1 MARLLIYL
9 LLVCSIGAQAQNSP
23 LTAEQTTRLAQ
34 FSKLYSHIKFFH
46 PYMGCQNIPLDSAF
60 AASATKLIEAPDVQA
75 QVLVLQEFLQV
86 LNDPATTVEQQGL
99 IQQDYLTGTAND
111 SLQFYFNHDSILI
124 INTNNY
130 FGFDDF
136 GKISEQLDSIKSM
149 AAFAKGIVFDMRT
162 LQPIRENVVGYWP
175 YIFDAAEI
183 AGHFISKPINNYSQR
198 FRMHSGFA
206 PENGTTSGGYYSGF
220 YTVGGGTIKPANQRI
235 NLPVAILIND
245 HSDVPS
251 QAVALS
257 MSPGCAVFI
266 SGSLPE
272 SSLIQTTT
280 FEFSPEILVNFRV
293 SELLAPNGAVGS
305 GDCYVFEG
313 TYAWDAAEKAAYD
326 FVYGKPVSHPKSGLT
341 KTKTDETLVAST
353 YEKTFYPSLGY
364 RLLAGAKIWGII
376 HYFFAYKELMSG
388 DWDKMLPDHLNS
400 LAGAKD
406 SLEYNLAVYK
416 MYRNIEDGHGFISS
430 PTMGDYFGRAS
441 APCSV
446 KFVEGQAIVSVF
458 RDDSIAQK
466 AGLSIGDVVLEING
480 EKTEIRAQR
489 LAALLNA
496 SNEWTRS
503 EYVSWRLLRGKE
515 GENITLKVRDKKNRE
530 KTVVLPLSQKYP
542 FKSARDQLDTVRI
555 LPGNIGYVDLARL
568 VGDDV
573 DNMFEKLK
581 DTRAIIFDMRGYPNG
596 TAWSIAPRL
605 TEKSNTAAAR
615 FMRYNPMS
623 PDIGFRDMN
632 SMSTTHTFVQHIPA
646 NMGKSVYKGKTV
658 MLIDESTQ
666 SQAEHTGL
674 FFEAA
679 NGTEFIGSPT
689 AGANGDV
696 TNFKIPG
703 NISLSFSGHD
713 VRHADGRQ
721 LQKVGLQPK
730 VYVKPTI
737 KGIQAGKDE
746 VLDAAIKYLTKK

>member
-9 LLVCSIGAQAQNSP
+9 MLVCTCGAQAQNSP
-23 LTAEQTTRLAQ
+23 LTSEQTTRLAQ

-60 AASATKLIEAPDVQA
+60 AASATKLIEASDVQA
-75 QVLVLQEFLQV
+75 QVVVLQEFLQV
-86 LNDPATTVEQQGL
+86 LNDPATIVEQEEL
-99 IQQDYLTGTAND
+99 IQQDYLTGIAND
-111 SLQFYFNHDSILI
+111 SLQFFFNHDSILI

-136 GKISEQLDSIKSM
+136 GKMYEQLETIKLM
-149 AAFAKGIVFDMRT
+149 AASAKGIVFDMRA

-175 YIFDAAEI
+175 YIFDGAEI
-183 AGHFISKPINNYSQR
+183 AGLFISKPINNFSHR
-198 FRMHSGFA
+198 FRMHNGFA
-206 PENGTTSGGYYSGF
+206 PENGSTSGGYYSGF
-220 YTVGGGTIKPANQRI
+220 YTVDGGTIKPATQHI
-235 NLPVAILIND
+235 NLPVAILINE

-251 QAVALS
+251 QAIALS
-257 MSPGCAVFI
+257 QSPGCAVFI

-272 SSLIQTTT
+272 SSLAQKTT
-280 FEFSPEILVNFRV
+280 FEFSPDIHVNFRV
-293 SELLAPNGAVGS
+293 SELFAPNGAAGS

-313 TYAWDAAEKAAYD
+313 AYAWEAAEKAALD
-326 FVYGKPVSHPKSGLT
+326 FVGGKPVNHPKSGLI
-341 KTKTDETLVAST
+341 KIKTDETLVAAS
-353 YEKTFYPSLGY
+353 YGNSLYPSLGY

-388 DWDKMLPDHLNS
+388 DWDQMLPDQLLS
-400 LAGAKD
+400 LATAKD
-406 SLEYNLAVYK
+406 SMEYTLAVYR

-430 PTMGDYFGRAS
+430 RTMGDYFGKAS

-446 KFVEGQAIVSVF
+446 KFVAGQAVVSVF

-480 EKTEIRAQR
+480 EKTESRAQR
-489 LAALLNA
+489 LAALLNG
-496 SNEWTRS
+496 SNEWARYD
-503 EYVSWRLLRGKE
+503 YVAWRLLRGKE
-515 GENITLKVRDKKNRE
+515 GENMILKVRDKKKRE
-530 KTVVLPLSQKYP
+530 KTVVLPLSLNYP
-542 FKSARDQLDTVRI
+542 FKSERDNLDTVRI

-573 DNMFEKLK
+573 DIMFEKLK

-605 TEKSNTAAAR
+605 TEKTNTPAAR

-623 PDIGFRDMN
+623 PDIAYRDM
-632 SMSTTHTFVQHIPA
+632 SGMSNTHTFVQHIPA
-646 NMGKSVYKGKTV
+646 NMGKSVYKGQTV

-730 VYVKPTI
+730 IYVKPTI